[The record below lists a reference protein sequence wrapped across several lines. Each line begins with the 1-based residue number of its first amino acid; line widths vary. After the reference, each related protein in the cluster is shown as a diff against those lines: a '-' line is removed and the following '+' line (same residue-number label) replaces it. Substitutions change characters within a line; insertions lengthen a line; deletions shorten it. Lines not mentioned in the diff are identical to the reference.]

1 MQSRS
6 KRLIHLYFTPIQ
18 EVIPIPDIRERN
30 DRPKDKPPKYQV
42 TSTVQR
48 QMVQKFVKELSD
60 SAKQP
65 DRSDS
70 AEHTATEQVE
80 ATAREIVHEAV
91 QLPRSFSRQARYT
104 ESTERVQPE
113 QPAQPRQTSAPP
125 RQRTEDVRTRPDTT
139 PRSTP
144 TPAPQEQGRR
154 AYVQQASKA
163 TATSPIASPEQP
175 QNYYAAPE
183 VLPQEDLPRQTL
195 QSPRQRTE
203 DLRTRSEVRAPQ
215 RTPAPTPQEQ
225 GRRAY
230 IQQAAKAAQP
240 TLAPEQL
247 QNYHAVPE
255 VPPQEDLPRQNPQSP
270 RQRTEDLRTRVET
283 RTPQST
289 PAPTPQEQ
297 GRRAYVQQAAKA
309 ATAPPSIPEVIQE
322 SQVSDVPIP
331 ENAPRRTPETPRLR
345 ADDIRLR
352 SEPEAPQHMPTP
364 APQEQG
370 RRAYVQKTAKETTK
384 LPGQKSILERPAVSE
399 EPPTEKAPRVRTEDV
414 RTRPEQQKPQSTAA
428 PTAQEQGRR
437 SYMRQAKK
445 SRAEKVSAWDDFHTE
460 KSEIRIAEDIPEREP
475 PSIREKPTITEL
487 RGELLPEPMPENTP
501 NVRHIKQTGTWAP
514 RAAEPSTMRGIELP
528 IRERTVNV
536 PTHDLPS
543 TPQAR
548 QAFAKKQAQLSQNP
562 SIESIHPP
570 EPAAPISPQPPV
582 SDVPAT
588 TPKRQP
594 VTAGSSKSAPPVQPQ
609 APAHAPPVEQLP
621 AIREKP
627 KPNAAPREKSRRGVS
642 IRTKDTEQISTP
654 KAQSKTSVSKI
665 DTKRARKAATQDAQ
679 RKMLKKSN
687 FRAARAAVA
696 AAKKLG
702 EAAAKAT
709 KELIDALI
717 ALGGGTALFV
727 VFSIVIVAGAFLA
740 SPLGILFADEQQADD
755 TVPLATAIAEI
766 QGEYHAELEELQNG
780 DYVSIQIVGQAPDWR
795 EVVAVFASKTAGAE
809 DGIDVFTL
817 DEERVELLRQ
827 VFWDMCEITTAT
839 QTVDVPDSDPDDDVD
854 DSHTETALTIT
865 ITAKTAEQMRMEY
878 SFSKYQNDALDILL
892 ENLGSLNVPMGSL
905 NISQEDA
912 IELLENLPDDLDP
925 ERKAVV
931 ETAVQLVGRVSYFWG
946 GKSLTLGWDDRWGVP
961 TEVTAAGSGSTGTV
975 RPFGLDCS
983 GFVDWTFYNAT
994 NGSYYPGRGGGAA
1007 TQHSYCTNISWSDA
1021 QPGNLVF
1028 YPDDSHVGIVGG
1040 KDADGNLL
1048 IVHCSGGANGV
1059 VITGSA
1065 GFTTVARPD
1074 CFSD

>member
-1 MQSRS
+1 M
-6 KRLIHLYFTPIQ
+6 PIQ
-18 EVIPIPDIRERN
+18 EVRTIPDIRERN
-30 DRPKDKPPKYQV
+30 DRPKDKQPKHQA

-60 SAKQP
+60 SVKQP

-70 AEHTATEQVE
+70 AEHTATDQVE
-80 ATAREIVHEAV
+80 AFSHEIVNEAV
-91 QLPRSFSRQARYT
+91 QLPRSFAHRTRYT

-113 QPAQPRQTSAPP
+113 QPAPPRQASTPP
-125 RQRTEDVRTRPDTT
+125 RQRAEEARSRPDTT
-139 PRSTP
+139 P
-144 TPAPQEQGRR
+144 
-154 AYVQQASKA
+154 
-163 TATSPIASPEQP
+163 
-175 QNYYAAPE
+175 
-183 VLPQEDLPRQTL
+183 PRT
-195 QSPRQRTE
+195 
-203 DLRTRSEVRAPQ
+203 
-215 RTPAPTPQEQ
+215 TPAPTPQEQ

-230 IQQAAKAAQP
+230 IQQAAKAAATP
-240 TLAPEQL
+240 TITPESPQERPTP
-247 QNYHAVPE
+247 AVPTRE
-255 VPPQEDLPRQNPQSP
+255 NVPHQNLQSP
-270 RQRTEDLRTRVET
+270 RQRTEDIRTRPES
-283 RTPQST
+283 RTPQSA
-289 PAPTPQEQ
+289 PAPALQEQ
-297 GRRAYVQQAAKA
+297 GRRAYIQQTAKA
-309 ATAPPSIPEVIQE
+309 AAAPPITPESPQE
-322 SQVSDVPIP
+322 HPAPVVPTLENVPRQV
-331 ENAPRRTPETPRLR
+331 PETPRFR

-352 SEPEAPQHMPTP
+352 PESDAPQHTSSP
-364 APQEQG
+364 APQELG
-370 RRAYVQKTAKETTK
+370 RRAFV
-384 LPGQKSILERPAVSE
+384 
-399 EPPTEKAPRVRTEDV
+399 
-414 RTRPEQQKPQSTAA
+414 
-428 PTAQEQGRR
+428 
-437 SYMRQAKK
+437 RQAKK
-445 SRAEKVSAWDDFHTE
+445 SHAEKTPAKDIHTE
-460 KSEIRIAEDIPEREP
+460 PPEIRIAEDLPEREP
-475 PSIREKPTITEL
+475 PRIREKPTITEL
-487 RGELLPEPMPENTP
+487 RDEMPVEPTPEKAP
-501 NVRHIKQTGTWAP
+501 NVRHIKQAGTWTP
-514 RAAEPSTMRGIELP
+514 RNAEPSKRKVELP
-528 IRERTVNV
+528 THERTVDV
-536 PTHDLPS
+536 PPHDLPP
-543 TPQAR
+543 TPQA
-548 QAFAKKQAQLSQNP
+548 QAREIFAEKQAQLSKNP
-562 SIESIHPP
+562 SIESIYPP
-570 EPAAPISPQPPV
+570 EPAAPVPPQLPV
-582 SDVPAT
+582 SDAPAT

-594 VTAGSSKSAPPVQPQ
+594 VTVGSSKSAPPVQQSAPTQ
-609 APAHAPPVEQLP
+609 APSTEQLP

-687 FRAARAAVA
+687 SRAARAAVA

-717 ALGGGTALFV
+717 ALGGGAALFV

-795 EVVAVFASKTAGAE
+795 EVVAVFASKVAGAE
-809 DGIDVFTL
+809 DGMDVFTL

-827 VFWDMCEITTAT
+827 VFWDMCEITTET
-839 QTVDVPDSDPDDDVD
+839 QDVDVPDSDPDDDVD

-865 ITAKTAEQMRMEY
+865 ITAKTAEQMRLEY
-878 SFSKYQNDALDILL
+878 SFTKYQNDALDVLL

-946 GKSLTLGWDDRWGVP
+946 GKSLTLGWDDRWGTP
-961 TEVTAAGSGSTGTV
+961 MEVTAAGSGSTGTI

-994 NGSYYPGRGGGAA
+994 SGSYYPGRGGGAA

-1021 QPGNLVF
+1021 QPGDLVF

-1065 GFTTVARPD
+1065 GFTVVARPD
-1074 CFSD
+1074 CFTD

>member
-1 MQSRS
+1 M
-6 KRLIHLYFTPIQ
+6 PIQ
-18 EVIPIPDIRERN
+18 EVRTIPDIRERN
-30 DRPKDKPPKYQV
+30 DRPKEKQTKHQV
-42 TSTVQR
+42 ASTVQR
-48 QMVQKFVKELSD
+48 QMVQKFVKELND

-80 ATAREIVHEAV
+80 TTAREIAHEAV
-91 QLPRSFSRQARYT
+91 QLPRSFSRQAT
-104 ESTERVQPE
+104 HAETPEHLQPE
-113 QPAQPRQTSAPP
+113 QPTYPRQTLDTP
-125 RQRTEDVRTRPDTT
+125 RQRTETVRTRPDTLL
-139 PRSTP
+139 RSTP
-144 TPAPQEQGRR
+144 T
-154 AYVQQASKA
+154 
-163 TATSPIASPEQP
+163 
-175 QNYYAAPE
+175 
-183 VLPQEDLPRQTL
+183 
-195 QSPRQRTE
+195 
-203 DLRTRSEVRAPQ
+203 
-215 RTPAPTPQEQ
+215 PTPQEQ

-230 IQQAAKAAQP
+230 IQQAAKAAAIP
-240 TLAPEQL
+240 TITPES
-247 QNYHAVPE
+247 
-255 VPPQEDLPRQNPQSP
+255 PQERPTPTVPTRENVPRQNLQSP
-270 RQRTEDLRTRVET
+270 RQRTEDIRTRPES
-283 RTPQST
+283 RTPQSA
-289 PAPTPQEQ
+289 PA
-297 GRRAYVQQAAKA
+297 
-309 ATAPPSIPEVIQE
+309 
-322 SQVSDVPIP
+322 
-331 ENAPRRTPETPRLR
+331 
-345 ADDIRLR
+345 
-352 SEPEAPQHMPTP
+352 P

-370 RRAYVQKTAKETTK
+370 RRAYIQQTAKAAAASPITPESPQEHPAPVVPTLENVPRQVPET
-384 LPGQKSILERPAVSE
+384 
-399 EPPTEKAPRVRTEDV
+399 PRFRADDI
-414 RTRPEQQKPQSTAA
+414 RLRPESDAPQHTSSPA
-428 PTAQEQGRR
+428 PQELGRR
-437 SYMRQAKK
+437 AFVRQAKK
-445 SRAEKVSAWDDFHTE
+445 SHAEKTPAKDIHTE
-460 KSEIRIAEDIPEREP
+460 PPEIRIAEDLPEREP
-475 PSIREKPTITEL
+475 PRIREKPTIMEL
-487 RGELLPEPMPENTP
+487 RDEMPVEPTPEKAP
-501 NVRHIKQTGTWAP
+501 NVRHIKQAGTWTP
-514 RAAEPSTMRGIELP
+514 RNAEPSNRKVELLTH
-528 IRERTVNV
+528 ERTVDV
-536 PTHDLPS
+536 PPHDLPP
-543 TPQAR
+543 TPQA
-548 QAFAKKQAQLSQNP
+548 QAREIFAEKQAQLSQNP
-562 SIESIHPP
+562 SIESIYPP
-570 EPAAPISPQPPV
+570 EPAAPVPPQLPV
-582 SDVPAT
+582 SDAPAT

-594 VTAGSSKSAPPVQPQ
+594 VTVGSSKSAPPVQQSAPTQ
-609 APAHAPPVEQLP
+609 APSTEQLP

-687 FRAARAAVA
+687 SRAARAAVA

-727 VFSIVIVAGAFLA
+727 VFSIIIVAGAFLA

-827 VFWDMCEITTAT
+827 VFWDMCDITTET
-839 QTVDVPDSDPDDDVD
+839 QDVDVPDSDPDDDVD

-865 ITAKTAEQMRMEY
+865 ITAKTAEQMRLEY
-878 SFSKYQNDALDILL
+878 SFTKYQNDALDVLL

-905 NISQEDA
+905 SISQEDA
-912 IELLENLPDDLDP
+912 IGLLENLPDVLDP

-961 TEVTAAGSGSTGTV
+961 TEVTAAGSGSTGTI

-1007 TQHSYCTNISWSDA
+1007 TQHSYCTNIAWSDA
-1021 QPGNLVF
+1021 QPGDLVF

-1040 KDADGNLL
+1040 RDADGNLL

-1065 GFTTVARPD
+1065 GFTAVARPD
-1074 CFSD
+1074 CFTD

>member
-1 MQSRS
+1 M
-6 KRLIHLYFTPIQ
+6 PIQ
-18 EVIPIPDIRERN
+18 EVRTIPDIRERN
-30 DRPKDKPPKYQV
+30 DRPKEKQTKHQV
-42 TSTVQR
+42 ASTVQR
-48 QMVQKFVKELSD
+48 QMVQKFVKELND

-80 ATAREIVHEAV
+80 TTAREIAHEAV
-91 QLPRSFSRQARYT
+91 QLPRSFSRQAT
-104 ESTERVQPE
+104 HAETPEHLQPE
-113 QPAQPRQTSAPP
+113 QPTYPRQTLDTP
-125 RQRTEDVRTRPDTT
+125 RQRTETVRTRPDTLL
-139 PRSTP
+139 RSTP
-144 TPAPQEQGRR
+144 T
-154 AYVQQASKA
+154 
-163 TATSPIASPEQP
+163 
-175 QNYYAAPE
+175 
-183 VLPQEDLPRQTL
+183 
-195 QSPRQRTE
+195 
-203 DLRTRSEVRAPQ
+203 
-215 RTPAPTPQEQ
+215 PTPQEQ

-230 IQQAAKAAQP
+230 IQQAAKAAAIP
-240 TLAPEQL
+240 TITPESPQERPTP
-247 QNYHAVPE
+247 AVPTRE
-255 VPPQEDLPRQNPQSP
+255 NVPRQNLQSP
-270 RQRTEDLRTRVET
+270 RQRTEDIRTRPES
-283 RTPQST
+283 RTPQSA
-289 PAPTPQEQ
+289 PA
-297 GRRAYVQQAAKA
+297 
-309 ATAPPSIPEVIQE
+309 
-322 SQVSDVPIP
+322 
-331 ENAPRRTPETPRLR
+331 
-345 ADDIRLR
+345 
-352 SEPEAPQHMPTP
+352 P

-370 RRAYVQKTAKETTK
+370 RRAYIQQTAKAAAASPITPESPQEHPAPVVPTLENVPRQVPET
-384 LPGQKSILERPAVSE
+384 
-399 EPPTEKAPRVRTEDV
+399 PRFRADDI
-414 RTRPEQQKPQSTAA
+414 RLRPESDAPQHTSSPA
-428 PTAQEQGRR
+428 PQELGRR
-437 SYMRQAKK
+437 AFVRQAKK
-445 SRAEKVSAWDDFHTE
+445 SHAEKTPAKDIHTE
-460 KSEIRIAEDIPEREP
+460 PPEIRIAEDLPEREP
-475 PSIREKPTITEL
+475 PRIREKPTITEL
-487 RGELLPEPMPENTP
+487 RDEMPVEPTPEKAP
-501 NVRHIKQTGTWAP
+501 NVRHIKQAGTWTP
-514 RAAEPSTMRGIELP
+514 RNAEPSNRKVELLTH
-528 IRERTVNV
+528 ERTVDV
-536 PTHDLPS
+536 PPHDLPP
-543 TPQAR
+543 TPQA
-548 QAFAKKQAQLSQNP
+548 QAREIFAEKQAQLSQNP
-562 SIESIHPP
+562 SIESIYPP
-570 EPAAPISPQPPV
+570 EPAAPVPPQLPV
-582 SDVPAT
+582 SDAPAT

-594 VTAGSSKSAPPVQPQ
+594 VTVGSSKSAPPVQQSAPTQ
-609 APAHAPPVEQLP
+609 APSTEQLP

-654 KAQSKTSVSKI
+654 KAQLKTSVSKI

-687 FRAARAAVA
+687 SRAARAAVA

-717 ALGGGTALFV
+717 ALGGGTALFA
-727 VFSIVIVAGAFLA
+727 VFSIIIVAGAFLA

-827 VFWDMCEITTAT
+827 VFWDMCDITTET
-839 QTVDVPDSDPDDDVD
+839 QDVDVPDSDPDDDVD

-865 ITAKTAEQMRMEY
+865 ITAKTAEQMRLEY
-878 SFSKYQNDALDILL
+878 SFTKYQNDALDVLL

-905 NISQEDA
+905 SISQEDA
-912 IELLENLPDDLDP
+912 IGLLENLPDVLDP

-961 TEVTAAGSGSTGTV
+961 TEVTAAGSGSTGTI

-1007 TQHSYCTNISWSDA
+1007 TQHSYCTNIAWSDA
-1021 QPGNLVF
+1021 QPGDLVF

-1040 KDADGNLL
+1040 RDADGNLL

-1065 GFTTVARPD
+1065 GFTVVARPD
-1074 CFSD
+1074 CFTD